1 MPGLLDAA
9 PRSGDELL
17 MQRLGRLLPMRMP
30 RARALVVVDAYETP
44 HYCASGK
51 RARTAA
57 R

>member
-17 MQRLGRLLPMRMP
+17 MQRLSGLLPMRMP
-30 RARALVVVDAYETP
+30 RTRTLVFVGAYETP
-44 HYCASGK
+44 HNCSLDK
-51 RARTAA
+51 RAHTAA